1 MLEAQEKNLKTFRE
15 ELEQQRLVT
24 QRFQEMMLRMVGGGQ
39 WGPVT
44 NQRQGGVEEF
54 APKIGEN
61 SSLGG
66 VSVPRVGW
74 NPLAVT
80 LHM

>member
-24 QRFQEMMLRMVGGGQ
+24 QRFQEMMMRMVGGGQ

-44 NQRQGGVEEF
+44 N
-54 APKIGEN
+54 
-61 SSLGG
+61 
-66 VSVPRVGW
+66 
-74 NPLAVT
+74 
-80 LHM
+80 

>member
-24 QRFQEMMLRMVGGGQ
+24 QRFQEMMMRMVGGGQ

-44 NQRQGGVEEF
+44 NQRQGGVE
-54 APKIGEN
+54 GMWRN
-61 SSLGG
+61 
-66 VSVPRVGW
+66 RVQ
-74 NPLAVT
+74 
-80 LHM
+80 HSF